1 MRNEALCLLDDKQH
15 CAREGQDSSPVNCG
29 LLDIAQMQQQ
39 LQTQVMQLA
48 PQQCQTAGQMQVV
61 IDQLP
66 SLAGQPQ
73 LAAPARPASSTRPNP
88 RDSSCFY
95 CRKQGHFIK
104 ECPKK
109 WAPSRRCNRRGTSCF
124 HCKQEGHFVR
134 DCPQKKCVDVRNRG
148 PEQSS
153 AQVTHL
159 ASNQIDGALSKGVT
173 ERLAIAEGRI
183 VELEG
188 RLLEAETL
196 EIQLREQVVSL
207 QDGQVQGEELHMVA
221 NENLGLAARLHKANV
236 EISTLRFSV
245 ESARADAVVSSS
257 KNVQL
262 INQLKGNQVECGA
275 LVKELG
281 ELEELIE
288 QKSQFSEQVAELQ
301 CHMSTVGR
309 KREATVC
316 PREAT
321 RVDVELFQSEV
332 ERPENERCEL
342 TVSRKHRHWLAA
354 WRQPHN
360 LVGSKASAYRWCR
373 KSHDSACL

>member
-1 MRNEALCLLDDKQH
+1 
-15 CAREGQDSSPVNCG
+15 
-29 LLDIAQMQQQ
+29 
-39 LQTQVMQLA
+39 MQLA
-48 PQQCQTAGQMQVV
+48 SQQCQTAGQMQVV

-109 WAPSRRCNRRGTSCF
+109 RAPSRRCNRIGTSCF

-153 AQVTHL
+153 AQVIHL

-196 EIQLREQVVSL
+196 EVQLRQQVVSL
-207 QDGQVQGEELHMVA
+207 WAGQEQMRVQGEELHMVA
-221 NENLGLAARLHKANV
+221 NENLGLAARLHKANM

-245 ESARADAVVSSS
+245 ESARADAVVAGS
-257 KNVQL
+257 KNAQL

-275 LVKELG
+275 LVKQLG
-281 ELEELIE
+281 ELEELTE
-288 QKSQFSEQVAELQ
+288 QKNQFSEQVAELQ
-301 CHMSTVGR
+301 CHMSTAGR

-316 PREAT
+316 PCEAT
-321 RVDVELFQSEV
+321 QVDAELFQSEA
-332 ERPENERCEL
+332 ERLENERCEL

-354 WRQPHN
+354 WTQPHN